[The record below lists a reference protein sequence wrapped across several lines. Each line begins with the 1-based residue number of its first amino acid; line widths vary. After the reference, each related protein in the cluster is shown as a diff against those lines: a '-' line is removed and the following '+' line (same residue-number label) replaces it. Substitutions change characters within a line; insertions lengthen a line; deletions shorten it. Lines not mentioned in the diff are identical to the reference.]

1 MESNVQFSS
10 INTMA
15 PVVSFICL

>member
-10 INTMA
+10 VNTMA